1 MIYVVSIFVF
11 SGVIMLLVGML
22 LLVEARVV
30 RKGDSTIVINQ
41 DEENPLSTPVGT
53 TLLKALANNQIFIPS
68 ACGGGGSCGMC
79 KCRVEEGLDSYLPT
93 ELVHVSRKEKQE
105 NVHLACQLKV
115 KDDMKIRIPEEI
127 LDVKKYDATVLSN
140 ENVATFIKELAL
152 ELDAGEALEFQA
164 GAYIQI
170 DIPEYELSFTEF
182 RKRVGAK
189 FRPSWDRFNLWG
201 LKSKTEEPI
210 FRAYSLAN
218 PPAEKTVLRF
228 TIRIATPPPGV
239 KAAPPGAGS
248 SFIFNLK
255 EGDKVTLSGP
265 YGEFFVNDASDREM
279 CFIGGG
285 AGMAPLRSQIFH
297 QLKALRTS
305 RRITF
310 WYGARSLQELFFDE
324 EFKALA
330 AEFDNFTYYVALSDP
345 QPEDDWQGMTG
356 YIHQNLL
363 DDYLAE
369 HEDPTEIEYYL
380 CGPPMMVEAIEDM
393 LDNLGVEPEMI
404 KFDKFS

>member
-1 MIYVVSIFVF
+1 MIYAVAIIVFV
-11 SGVIMLLVGML
+11 GIIMLLVGML

-30 RKGDSTIVINQ
+30 RKGDAHITINND
-41 DEENPLSTPVGT
+41 DEAPLKTAVGT
-53 TLLKALANNQIFIPS
+53 TLLKALANNEIFIPS

-79 KCRVEEGLDSYLPT
+79 KCLVEKGVDSYLPT
-93 ELVHVSRKEKQE
+93 ELAHVNRKEKQE
-105 NVHLACQLKV
+105 NIHLACQLKV
-115 KDDMKIRIPEEI
+115 KDDLKIRIPQEI
-127 LDVKKYDATVLSN
+127 LEVKKYNATVISN

-152 ELDAGEALEFQA
+152 ELDEGETLDFQA

-170 DIPEYELSFTEF
+170 DIPEYTLSFAEF

-189 FRPSWDRFNLWG
+189 FRPAWDRFNLWG
-201 LKSKTEEPI
+201 LKSKSEEPI

-239 KAAPPGAGS
+239 QAAPPGAGS
-248 SFIFNLK
+248 SYIFNLK
-255 EGDKVTLSGP
+255 KGDKVTLSGP
-265 YGEFFVNDASDREM
+265 YGEFFVKEDTAREM

-297 QLKALRTS
+297 QLKTLRTS
-305 RRITF
+305 RTISF
-310 WYGARSLQELFFDE
+310 WYGARSLQELFFED

-330 AEFDNFTYYVALSDP
+330 DEFSNFSYHVALSDP
-345 QPEDDWQGMTG
+345 QPEDNWQGMTG
-356 YIHQNLL
+356 YIHQNLY
-363 DDYLAE
+363 DHYLKE

-393 LDNLGVEPEMI
+393 LDSLGVEPEMI

>member
-1 MIYVVSIFVF
+1 MIYAVSIIVF

-30 RKGDSTIVINQ
+30 RKGDSQIIINQ
-41 DEENPLSTPVGT
+41 DNDKPLETAVGT

-79 KCRVEEGLDSYLPT
+79 KCRVEEGVDTYLPT
-93 ELVHVSRKEKQE
+93 ELVHVNRKEKQK
-105 NVHLACQLKV
+105 NIHLACQLKV
-115 KDDMKIRIPEEI
+115 KEDLKIRIPDEI
-127 LDVKKYDATVLSN
+127 LDVKKYSATVLSN
-140 ENVATFIKELAL
+140 ENVATFIKELAM
-152 ELDAGEALEFQA
+152 ELDPGESLDFTA

-170 DIPEYELSFTEF
+170 DIPEYTLSFAEF

-189 FRPSWDRFNLWG
+189 FRPAWDRFNLWG
-201 LKSKTEEPI
+201 LKSRSGEPI

-218 PPAEKTVLRF
+218 PPAENTVLRF
-228 TIRIATPPPGV
+228 TIRIATPPPGA

-248 SFIFNLK
+248 SYIFNLK
-255 EGDKVTLSGP
+255 KGDKLTLSGP
-265 YGEFFVNDASDREM
+265 YGDFFVNESDREM

-297 QLKALRTS
+297 QLKTVGTS
-305 RRITF
+305 RKLSF
-310 WYGARSLQELFFDE
+310 WYGARSLQELFFEDE
-324 EFKALA
+324 FNALEAVFPNFK
-330 AEFDNFTYYVALSDP
+330 YHVAMSDP
-345 QPEDDWQGMTG
+345 QPEDNWPGMTG
-356 YIHQNLL
+356 YIHQNIH
-363 DDYLAE
+363 DHYLAE

-380 CGPPMMVEAIEDM
+380 CGPPMMVQAIEDM
-393 LDNLGVEPEMI
+393 LDSLGVEPEMI